1 MRTDIN
7 FGTQVPYLDKPPD
20 SVKTL
25 MNVDTEKPH
34 TNELPD
40 FEQRSQTPEWR
51 YPRSRIDAS
60 LPVLKVKQAQWCEL
74 CRYLKQKAKAEAA
87 KVRLGFAEQEAQME
101 REQAEKETSLAVQKS
116 KLKLLK
122 SEREYTEAQA
132 ELKVMDE
139 YINDT
144 SSSRQLPEEEISP
157 RTKVER
163 YLRDH

>member
-1 MRTDIN
+1 M
-7 FGTQVPYLDKPPD
+7 
-20 SVKTL
+20 
-25 MNVDTEKPH
+25 
-34 TNELPD
+34 
-40 FEQRSQTPEWR
+40 
-51 YPRSRIDAS
+51 
-60 LPVLKVKQAQWCEL
+60 
-74 CRYLKQKAKAEAA
+74 
-87 KVRLGFAEQEAQME
+87 RLGFAEQEAQME